1 MNLLR
6 TDQSTLTVDQWNLV
20 SNLSHCFDHHAG
32 LTVGEQYMSEQCNLP
47 PKFRFK
53 STSIMQLY
61 GMLIDGTQ
69 SLYKNN
75 GDFLSLCPDD
85 RSLLLHYTLPHVAS
99 LTSNFIGYKIQ
110 LMSYD
115 AYFDTVTIMCTAQI
129 TTIARRLSSRLDFDL
144 VILKLLL
151 AIFSFSTFRCIG
163 HMNNSPKN
171 LTNIQEI
178 LRIQDAY
185 VEVTWRYLLY
195 KYDHQQAV
203 KCFSDFVKC
212 IFLINDAFV
221 LKEKLK
227 WFNGIVD
234 CVAKKT
240 EESLSLI
247 D

>member
-20 SNLSHCFDHHAG
+20 SHLSNCFDHHSG
-32 LTVGEQYMSEQCNLP
+32 LTVGEQYMSEQYNLP
-47 PKFRFK
+47 PRFRFK
-53 STSIMQLY
+53 SASIIQLY

-75 GDFLSLCPDD
+75 GDFRSLCPDD
-85 RSLLLHYTLPHVAS
+85 RSILLHSTLPHMAS
-99 LTSNFIGYKIQ
+99 LTTNFIGYKIQ

-115 AYFDTVTIMCTAQI
+115 AYFDAVEIMTNPQI
-129 TTIARRLSSRLDFDL
+129 TTIARRLSLRLDFDL

-163 HMNNSPKN
+163 HMNNSSKN

-178 LRIQDAY
+178 LRIQDTY

-203 KCFSDFVKC
+203 KCFSDFIRCVF
-212 IFLINDAFV
+212 IMNDGLAISQ
-221 LKEKLK
+221 EIE
-227 WFNGIVD
+227 WFSGRVD
-234 CVAKKT
+234 SLEKKT
-240 EESLSLI
+240 EESFSLN